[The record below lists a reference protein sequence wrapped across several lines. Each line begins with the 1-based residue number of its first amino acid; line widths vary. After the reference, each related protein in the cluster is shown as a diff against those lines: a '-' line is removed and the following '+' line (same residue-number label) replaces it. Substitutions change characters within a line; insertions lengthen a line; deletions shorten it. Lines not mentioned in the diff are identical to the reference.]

1 MNTVVSSAARP
12 VVKKIVMDQRYG
24 KNSFYTMTDGAV
36 FEYDQDKCSVT
47 DWFPL
52 GMKGKKPKLIYDNV
66 ERWPEVDQ
74 LRYPQQID
82 NMKLHISACCRVI
95 QRLDP
100 TFSGKS
106 DPQTS
111 DQRHN

>member
-1 MNTVVSSAARP
+1 MFCDRLVSIRSERHKTEA
-12 VVKKIVMDQRYG
+12 D
-24 KNSFYTMTDGAV
+24 
-36 FEYDQDKCSVT
+36 
-47 DWFPL
+47 
-52 GMKGKKPKLIYDNV
+52 YDNI
-66 ERWPEVDQ
+66 ERWPEVDH
-74 LRYPQQID
+74 LRYPQQVD
-82 NMKLHISACCRVI
+82 NMKLHISAFCSVI